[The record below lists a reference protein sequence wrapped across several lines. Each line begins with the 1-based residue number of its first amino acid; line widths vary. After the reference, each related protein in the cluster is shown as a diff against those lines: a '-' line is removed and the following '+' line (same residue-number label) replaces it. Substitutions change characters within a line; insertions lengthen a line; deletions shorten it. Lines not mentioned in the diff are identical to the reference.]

1 MGFRVRLVAF
11 LVAILVI
18 VQGLTWLLVFEVTRH
33 ESIKVGERQL
43 ASAAAV
49 FVNQLDDISLRI
61 ANSVQVL
68 ALDYALRESIAEHDR
83 ATVLSAL
90 RNHGR
95 RVGAARMLLM
105 DLDGHIS
112 ADTGS
117 ADPDGRPTGNH
128 ALFPFPELL
137 NGVLEHPVAAVVAM
151 DGHAYWMVVVTV
163 NAPQPLALIAAGI
176 PIDDQLLANMQ
187 RLSTLPKNIELIAST
202 DRGPWKVVARG
213 DRHVPLSAPLLRDG
227 KALPAAPVLV
237 KVDGREYV
245 ALARPFGRS
254 PGNVAMAVVIGYS
267 LDEALGP
274 FRSVTATW
282 LLLVLLGL
290 AVGAVGAWLI
300 ARGVARPLEELADT
314 AARIASGDYTPPP
327 PRRRHDELARLADAF
342 TRMLGAIREREERI
356 RFQAEHDAITGTPN
370 RIAAEA
376 IVQRDLATTA
386 RHSGALLMIG
396 LARLPD
402 IVKTMGHT
410 ISDHLMHDASVQ
422 LQTLAPG
429 QLVACATDS
438 QLLLWLPGA
447 GRSEAITLAFRVRDA
462 LGRPWREA
470 ELSIDAAPAIGI
482 ALHPQHGADA
492 SALLQHAEVALFAA
506 LGHEDPVSFYEPA
519 TDPHRPAR
527 LALMGELRQAL
538 DGDQLSIAYQPRL
551 DIAMDRIEGVEGLV
565 RWDHPLHGPMGPDE
579 FVPLAEKT
587 GNIRHLTRWVLASGI
602 AQLRQW
608 MDEGRE
614 LRLALNLSA
623 RDLDDADLPRRVA
636 ALLGAHG
643 VPARR
648 LVLEVTESA
657 VMAEPDAA
665 LKVLQRLAAQD
676 IDIAIDDFG
685 VGQSSLAYL
694 RRLPVRELKID
705 KSFVARLGV
714 DREDQAI
721 VRAIVDL
728 GHRLGFRVVAEGVEN
743 STALDC
749 LRDMGCDFAQGFF
762 IARPLE
768 AAALRDFLDPP

>member
-11 LVAILVI
+11 LLAILVV

-33 ESIKVGERQL
+33 ESIAAGERQL
-43 ASAAAV
+43 TSAAGV

-68 ALDYALRESIAEHDR
+68 ALDYALRESIAQHDR

-105 DLDGHIS
+105 NLDGRIT
-112 ADTGS
+112 ADTGT
-117 ADPDGRPTGNH
+117 AEPDGRPTGSR

-176 PIDDQLLANMQ
+176 PIDDRLLANMQ

-202 DRGPWKVVARG
+202 DAGPWKVVARG
-213 DRHVPLSAPLLRDG
+213 DHHVPLSAPLLRDG

-300 ARGVARPLEELADT
+300 ARGVARPLEELAAS
-314 AARIASGDYTPPP
+314 AARIAGGDYTPPP
-327 PRRRHDELARLADAF
+327 PPRRRDELAHLANAF
-342 TRMLGAIREREERI
+342 TRMLGALREREERI
-356 RFQAEHDAITGTPN
+356 RFQAEHDAITGMPN
-370 RIAAEA
+370 RLAAEA
-376 IVQRDLATTA
+376 IVQRDLASA
-386 RHSGALLMIG
+386 RHGGALLMIG
-396 LARLPD
+396 LARFPD

-410 ISDHLMHDASVQ
+410 ISDRLMHDASGH

-429 QLVACATDS
+429 QLVARATDS
-438 QLLLWLPGA
+438 QLLLWLPDA

-462 LGRPWREA
+462 LARPWREA
-470 ELSIDAAPAIGI
+470 DLSIDAAPAIGI

-506 LGHEDPVSFYEPA
+506 LGHEDPVALYEPT

-538 DGDQLSIAYQPRL
+538 DGDQLSMAYQPRL
-551 DIAMDRIEGVEGLV
+551 EIAASRIEGVEGLV
-565 RWDHPLHGPMGPDE
+565 RWVHPLHGPLGPDE

-587 GNIRHLTRWVLASGI
+587 GNIRQLTRWVLASGI
-602 AQLRQW
+602 AQLRRW
-608 MDEGRE
+608 MDEGRT

-623 RDLDDADLPRRVA
+623 RDLDDVELPQRVA
-636 ALLGAHG
+636 ALLAAHD
-643 VPARR
+643 VPAQR

-665 LKVLQRLAAQD
+665 LKVLQRLADQG

-685 VGQSSLAYL
+685 VGQSSLTYL

-705 KSFVARLGV
+705 KSFVARLGE

-728 GHRLGFRVVAEGVEN
+728 GHRLGFRVVAEGVEDPA
-743 STALDC
+743 ALDY
-749 LRDMGCDFAQGFF
+749 LREIGCDFAQGFF
-762 IARPLE
+762 IARPLTT
-768 AAALRDFLDPP
+768 AALRDFLDPP

>member
-1 MGFRVRLVAF
+1 M
-11 LVAILVI
+11 
-18 VQGLTWLLVFEVTRH
+18 
-33 ESIKVGERQL
+33 
-43 ASAAAV
+43 
-49 FVNQLDDISLRI
+49 
-61 ANSVQVL
+61 
-68 ALDYALRESIAEHDR
+68 
-83 ATVLSAL
+83 
-90 RNHGR
+90 
-95 RVGAARMLLM
+95 
-105 DLDGHIS
+105 
-112 ADTGS
+112 
-117 ADPDGRPTGNH
+117 
-128 ALFPFPELL
+128 
-137 NGVLEHPVAAVVAM
+137 
-151 DGHAYWMVVVTV
+151 
-163 NAPQPLALIAAGI
+163 
-176 PIDDQLLANMQ
+176 
-187 RLSTLPKNIELIAST
+187 
-202 DRGPWKVVARG
+202 
-213 DRHVPLSAPLLRDG
+213 
-227 KALPAAPVLV
+227 
-237 KVDGREYV
+237 
-245 ALARPFGRS
+245 
-254 PGNVAMAVVIGYS
+254 
-267 LDEALGP
+267 
-274 FRSVTATW
+274 
-282 LLLVLLGL
+282 
-290 AVGAVGAWLI
+290 
-300 ARGVARPLEELADT
+300 
-314 AARIASGDYTPPP
+314 
-327 PRRRHDELARLADAF
+327 
-342 TRMLGAIREREERI
+342 
-356 RFQAEHDAITGTPN
+356 
-370 RIAAEA
+370 
-376 IVQRDLATTA
+376 
-386 RHSGALLMIG
+386 
-396 LARLPD
+396 
-402 IVKTMGHT
+402 
-410 ISDHLMHDASVQ
+410 
-422 LQTLAPG
+422 
-429 QLVACATDS
+429 
-438 QLLLWLPGA
+438 
-447 GRSEAITLAFRVRDA
+447 RDA

-685 VGQSSLAYL
+685 VGQSSLTYL

-705 KSFVARLGV
+705 KSFVARLGE